1 MTDAT
6 TNTPEPENTA
16 DENGDF
22 RSQLTPEGRAAL
34 DALAPELTEKFISD
48 ESLLTVPDE
57 EEEIEPVVVD
67 EVVFVHPAVREE
79 PKGFLARAKQ
89 AVSTVVSDPKG
100 ALEDFKAQVPEKLE
114 KIDEN
119 ITKLEARLESEQTV
133 IETDAK
139 AAAELELVLNTLKSQ
154 LTDKSALG
162 DTITNM
168 EKKLKYHKARVAV
181 RTGVV
186 GTLRKAIQGQHALRT
201 QFAKITS
208 K

>member
-1 MTDAT
+1 MTDAN
-6 TNTPEPENTA
+6 TNAPEPENTA
-16 DENGDF
+16 DEHGDF

-57 EEEIEPVVVD
+57 EEEIEPVVVN

-79 PKGFLARAKQ
+79 SKGFLARAKQ

-119 ITKLEARLESEQTV
+119 IAKLEARLESEQTV
-133 IETDAK
+133 IDTDAK
-139 AAAELELVLNTLKSQ
+139 AAAELELVLNTLKNQ

>member
-1 MTDAT
+1 MTDAPA
-6 TNTPEPENTA
+6 NTPEPENTA
-16 DENGDF
+16 DEQVDF
-22 RSQLTPEGRAAL
+22 LSQLTPEGRAAL
-34 DALAPELTEKFISD
+34 DAFAPELAEKLAAD
-48 ESLLTVPDE
+48 ENLLTVPDE

-79 PKGFLARAKQ
+79 PKGLLARAKQ

-119 ITKLEARLESEQTV
+119 IAKLETRLESEQTV
-133 IETDAK
+133 IDTDAK
-139 AAAELELVLNTLKSQ
+139 AAAELELVLNTLKNQ

>member
-1 MTDAT
+1 MTDAPA
-6 TNTPEPENTA
+6 NTPEPENTA
-16 DENGDF
+16 DEQVDF
-22 RSQLTPEGRAAL
+22 LSQLTPEGRAAL
-34 DALAPELTEKFISD
+34 DAFSPELAEKLAAD
-48 ESLLTVPDE
+48 ENLLTVPDE
-57 EEEIEPVVVD
+57 DEEIEPVVVD
-67 EVVFVHPAVREE
+67 EIVFVHPTVREE

-89 AVSTVVSDPKG
+89 AVSTIVSDPKG

-114 KIDEN
+114 RIDEN
-119 ITKLEARLESEQTV
+119 IAKLEARLESEQTV
-133 IETDAK
+133 IDTDAK

-162 DTITNM
+162 DTIANM

>member
-16 DENGDF
+16 DEKGDF

-67 EVVFVHPAVREE
+67 EVVFVHPAVRDE

-119 ITKLEARLESEQTV
+119 ITKLEDRLESEQTV